1 MSDSNNNATLSE
13 LFQDAMRTQDWT
25 KFNNDLKNRFPIDA
39 DDFGQQVSSFTE
51 TVVKEATSQI
61 ERTAKEHAQRA
72 EQTAKEHAERTKR
85 VVREQTSSFRT
96 AKRYTYT
103 GRQESKPYPPS
114 LICRSPKGTASSVLR
129 TIFGCTLYT
138 AGVTFGF
145 LAFVS
150 PFFLIGTAA
159 TFALGTYECSK
170 AGNTR
175 KRISRFRTY
184 CHTLQG
190 KTYCALSDLSAAVN
204 KKASYVASDLQ
215 RMIGDGLF
223 PQGHVSADQTMFL
236 LSDDI
241 YRQYID
247 AIEKQRKLKALEGD
261 KPQLTKEFQETYEL
275 GMQYKE
281 KLRLANDAI
290 PGEEISK
297 KLYQL
302 EAVIEKIFE
311 HVKNH
316 PDQLSE
322 LRRFMDYYLPT
333 TIKLVETYRDLQ
345 LHQTTGPNVQNTMKE
360 IETSLDTIIVA
371 FNSLFDRLFASTAV
385 DVSADISVLNTM
397 LAREGLTQESSKDE
411 IKLTLK

>member
-1 MSDSNNNATLSE
+1 MMKGFSMSDSNNKVSFSDL
-13 LFQDAMRTQDWT
+13 LQDAIRTQDFT
-25 KFNNDLKNRFPIDA
+25 QFNSALKKTIPIDA

-51 TVVKEATSQI
+51 TVVKEAATQI
-61 ERTAKEHAQRA
+61 ERTAREHASR
-72 EQTAKEHAERTKR
+72 TERI
-85 VVREQTSSFRT
+85 VREQTSSFRT
-96 AKRYTYT
+96 AKRYEYS
-103 GRQESKPYPPS
+103 GRQEVKPYPPS

-138 AGVTFGF
+138 VGVTFGF

-184 CHTLQG
+184 CRTLQG
-190 KTYCALSDLSAAVN
+190 KTYCALSDLAAAVN
-204 KKASYVASDLQ
+204 KKPSYVASDLQ
-215 RMIGDGLF
+215 RMISDGLF
-223 PQGHVSADQTMFL
+223 PQGHVSSDESMFL
-236 LSDDI
+236 LSNDI
-241 YRQYID
+241 YRQYIE

-261 KPQLTKEFQETYEL
+261 KPELTKEFQETYEL

-281 KLRLANDAI
+281 KLRTANEAI
-290 PGEEISK
+290 PGEEISR
-297 KLYQL
+297 KLYRL

-311 HVKNH
+311 HVKSH

-345 LHQTTGPNVQNTMKE
+345 LHQTSGPNVQNTMAE

-371 FNSLFDRLFASTAV
+371 FDSLFDRLFASTAV

-397 LAREGLTQESSKDE
+397 LAREGLTQDTSKEE